1 MANHSTGFSNSIPQT
16 VPLQGCSKQTMV
28 RRDPLGLLF
37 AAEVQREAEA
47 TGAEGRG
54 RERQGKRREEAGE
67 EEGKEWD
74 KLKIN
79 K

>member
-1 MANHSTGFSNSIPQT
+1 
-16 VPLQGCSKQTMV
+16 MV